1 MAAGFITWQ
10 HIVALLWMMSWTF
23 VAGGKTSNSSS
34 SSAQLPSSTL
44 SPCILVVGATGTTG
58 LRAIQGLLD
67 VGYTPSQLKILTR
80 NKSKS
85 KMKQLKQ
92 LGFNL
97 VQADLQC
104 PSSLR
109 NIGKDCFGCY
119 IHATGGD
126 TAELDTS
133 EVSSAQNLCEHL
145 HSDVKCIVY
154 NSAAGAKDHGVK
166 RIQQKHDIEKIIT
179 ESRWNT
185 HFTSLRANLFGEE
198 LWKKYTRP
206 DILKGIYPLSVNRW
220 RKIYLTSVRDMGRLA
235 GTIIAR
241 NHDNTQEKFHQS
253 TTRILNVAGDHL
265 TAPQIAR
272 IFGTAQGMK
281 CRHYNNRQ
289 LTKVAKESFPELYEQ
304 IHFLQHSR
312 EKTNIKRLKKEFSG
326 LITSFAEFVDETQ
339 WAVSEKAFEDLSRP
353 ETLEF

>member
-44 SPCILVVGATGTTG
+44 SPSILVVGATGTTG

-133 EVSSAQNLCEHL
+133 ELVPKQ
-145 HSDVKCIVY
+145 
-154 NSAAGAKDHGVK
+154 DHGVK

-235 GTIIAR
+235 GTVIAR

-289 LTKVAKESFPELYEQ
+289 FTKVAKESFPELYEQ